1 MTILT
6 PTKWRALVKSG
17 CLIVLGFLGCRGSP
31 STDPPIHWQRQ
42 MFTQDKGKAQ
52 RQNTFFTDGRVM
64 RPYVEGT
71 VAYDAPV
78 EPGPYRTGKDESGAF
93 IAKWPAEVQV
103 SMELLQRGQERFNIY
118 CSPCHD
124 RTGSGNGMVIQRA
137 NRTGRWQPTS
147 YYEDRV
153 MNMPIGQIFDTITN
167 GVRTMPGYSYQV
179 PVSDRWAIVSYVR
192 ALQRSQH
199 ATLADVPESQRNIL
213 K

>member
-1 MTILT
+1 MITST
-6 PTKWRALVKSG
+6 PTRWLYLLSAGSFVALGLS
-17 CLIVLGFLGCRGSP
+17 GCRGTP

-52 RQNTFFTDGRVM
+52 RQNTFFEDGRAM

-71 VAYDAPV
+71 VAVNAPV
-78 EPGPYRTGKDESGAF
+78 EPGPYRTGKDETGAY
-93 IAKWPAEVQV
+93 ITKWPAEVQV
-103 SMELLQRGQERFNIY
+103 STELLKRGQERFNIY

-137 NRTGRWQPTS
+137 NRIGHWQPTS
-147 YYEDRV
+147 YYDERI
-153 MNMPIGQIFDTITN
+153 MNMPVGQIFETITN

-179 PVSDRWAIVSYVR
+179 PVSDRWAIVTYVR
-192 ALQRSQH
+192 ALQRSQR
-199 ATLADVPESQRNIL
+199 AALADVPESQRNNL